1 MSTPASPAP
10 SIQLAKRAQL
20 LKPSPI
26 LMLAARAGE
35 MKAAGKDVI
44 SLSIGEPDWG
54 TFDRIKEAAIT
65 SIKKGQTKYTPAAG
79 IPELRKAIASQ
90 ASNDFGMTFDFTEVT
105 VSSGA
110 KFVLFAALQ
119 AMVNPGDEVILVAP
133 FWASYTT
140 MVELADGVPRI
151 AICEEETNFKLT
163 PKILRAA
170 ITPKTKVL
178 LLNSPSNP
186 TGLMYTRAELL
197 AIAEVLREFPQIA
210 VISDDIYNRL
220 CFTEKLA
227 PHLLQVAPDLRSRV
241 IILNGASKTYAMTG
255 WRLGWAIGPKA
266 VITAMSNYQSQ
277 SVSCPSASAQYG
289 ALEGVLNADDDVTK
303 TVAVLKDKRD
313 YLLAQLAKVPGL
325 KTVVPEGAFYFW
337 VGIKP
342 HLGKKYKGVTVHG
355 SADLCS
361 LLLEDKLVAAVP
373 GVEFGLEGYLR
384 LSYALEKE
392 KGKEAI
398 ERLGAMLK
406 EFT

>member
-1 MSTPASPAP
+1 MSTPTS

-35 MKAAGKDVI
+35 MKAAGQDVI

-54 TFDRIKEAAIT
+54 TYDRIKEAAIA
-65 SIKKGQTKYTPAAG
+65 SIRRGQTKYTPAAG
-79 IPELRKAIASQ
+79 IPELRKAVAAKVSAELGISY
-90 ASNDFGMTFDFTEVT
+90 DFTEVT
-105 VSSGA
+105 ISSGA

-133 FWASYTT
+133 FWASYST

-151 AICEEETNFKLT
+151 AICDEDSNFKLT
-163 PKILRAA
+163 PAILEAA
-170 ITPKTKVL
+170 ITPKTKVI

-186 TGLMYTRAELL
+186 TGLIYTREELK
-197 AIAEVLREFPQIA
+197 AIAEVLRKYPQIA
-210 VISDDIYNRL
+210 IISDDIYNRL

-227 PHLLQVAPDLRSRV
+227 PHLLHVAPDLRSRV
-241 IILNGASKTYAMTG
+241 IVLNGASKTFAMTG
-255 WRLGWAIGPKA
+255 WRIGWAVGPKP

-277 SVSCPSASAQYG
+277 SVSCPSATGQYG
-289 ALEGVLNADDDVTK
+289 ALEGLLNGDEDVTG

-313 YLLAQLAKVPGL
+313 YLLGELAKVPGV

-342 HLGKKYKGVTVHG
+342 YLGKKYKGNVVHG
-355 SADLCS
+355 SAELCQI
-361 LLLEDKLVAAVP
+361 LLEEKLVAAVP

-392 KGKEAI
+392 KGREAI
-398 ERLGAMLK
+398 ERLASMLR
-406 EFT
+406 EFTA

>member
-1 MSTPASPAP
+1 MSTPPIS
-10 SIQLAKRAQL
+10 LAKRAQL

-26 LMLAARAGE
+26 LVLAARAGE

-65 SIKKGQTKYTPAAG
+65 SIKKGQTKYTPASG
-79 IPELRKAIASQ
+79 IPELRKAVAAQ
-90 ASNDFGMTFDFTEVT
+90 ASKDMGMTFDFSEVT

-110 KFVLFAALQ
+110 KFVLFAVLQ
-119 AMVNPGDEVILVAP
+119 ALVNPGDEVILVAP
-133 FWASYTT
+133 FWASYST

-151 AICEEETNFKLT
+151 AVCGEESNFKLT
-163 PKILRAA
+163 PAILEKA

-186 TGLMYTRAELL
+186 TGLIYTEGELKAL
-197 AIAEVLREFPQIA
+197 AEVLRNYPQIA

-220 CFTEKLA
+220 CFSHKLA
-227 PHLLQVAPDLRSRV
+227 PHLLHVAPDLRSRV
-241 IILNGASKTYAMTG
+241 VILNGASKTYAMTG
-255 WRLGWAIGPKA
+255 WRIGWAIGPKHI
-266 VITAMSNYQSQ
+266 ITAVSNYQSQ
-277 SVSCPSASAQYG
+277 SVSCPSATGQYG
-289 ALEGVLNADDDVTK
+289 ALEGVLNGDSDVEK

-313 YLLAQLAKVPGL
+313 YLLTQLKKIPGFQ
-325 KTVVPEGAFYFW
+325 TVVPEGAFYFW

-342 HLGKKYKGVTVHG
+342 YLGKKYKGAVVHG
-355 SADLCS
+355 SAEFCQV
-361 LLLEDKLVAAVP
+361 LLEEKLVAAVP

-384 LSYALEKE
+384 LSYALDKE

-398 ERLGAMLK
+398 ERMAALCAELV
-406 EFT
+406 